1 MLMLSLCIKIK
12 YRLSQIIKFSEE
24 RHPILALCT
33 CKRVKFG
40 GFPPQHAE
48 RLQEQ

>member
-1 MLMLSLCIKIK
+1 MLSLCIKIK

-24 RHPILALCT
+24 LQPIQVLCA

-40 GFPPQHAE
+40 RFPLLHAE